1 MLSRTFVCRT
11 HWITW
16 KQLYRGRLRS
26 TTHRQLMQDVKQ
38 VKMIATLFILKKM
51 MTTYSMAR
59 NPICSWYREIQNHY
73 IRYIKTQNKSA
84 NLSMRHIKTN
94 PIHKWMK
101 CGKITTYL
109 RLELWHW
116 NFLAFWHVGISWNR
130 EIWWTDHVQKVFQ
143 WTHLGMGKMEL
154 WLQLVNVGSNSPL
167 LGNIFEEL

>member
-1 MLSRTFVCRT
+1 MLSRTFVCKT
-11 HWITW
+11 HWITR

-38 VKMIATLFILKKM
+38 VKMIATLFIKKKM

-59 NPICSWYREIQNHY
+59 KPICSWYREIQNHY

-84 NLSMRHIKTN
+84 TLSMRHIKKKN
-94 PIHKWMK
+94 PIHKWMT

-116 NFLAFWHVGISWNR
+116 LLILLIWNIVHSRFSLHISR
-130 EIWWTDHVQKVFQ
+130 AMFCCVHRHCFGGP
-143 WTHLGMGKMEL
+143 LCMEMEER
-154 WLQLVNVGSNSPL
+154 NIL
-167 LGNIFEEL
+167 LSCIIL